1 MASTRDR
8 NTPGNYRMEQNI
20 NNSHVGWSTAAHE
33 VTAYHPGD
41 GLGSAKTARTVL
53 STNACDIESQ
63 LFGIGTANL
72 ENPQPVVVPQL
83 TQLKSLAVFD
93 KPKVALPEPLN
104 VDVRNRP
111 MILN

>member
-20 NNSHVGWSTAAHE
+20 NTSTVGWSTAAHE

-41 GLGSAKTARTVL
+41 GLGAAKTARTAL
-53 STNACDIESQ
+53 ASNACDIESQ

-72 ENPQPVVVPQL
+72 ENPQPIVVPKL
-83 TQLKSLAVFD
+83 TQLTSLAVFD
-93 KPKVALPEPLN
+93 KPKVALPEPLM
-104 VDVRNRP
+104 VSPHNRP
-111 MILN
+111 MIWN

>member
-33 VTAYHPGD
+33 VAAYHPGD
-41 GLGSAKTARTVL
+41 GLGAAKTARTAL
-53 STNACDIESQ
+53 ATNACDIESQ
-63 LFGIGTANL
+63 LFGIGSSNL
-72 ENPQPVVVPQL
+72 ENPQPIVVPQL
-83 TQLKSLAVFD
+83 ARLKSLAVFD

-104 VDVRNRP
+104 VDTRNRP
-111 MILN
+111 MFLN